1 MPLTGS
7 AGFSPPGGEQTPGVC
22 STRRLAAPR
31 FVAAVCDRRRRWHSA
46 ATVAQAPSEASP
58 SRVDDNTLKLLDRTF
73 PTPAENLACDEAL
86 LDWCDEG
93 GNTEVLRFWE
103 PHGHFVVVGYGNRV
117 EREVNVA
124 ACHQLGI
131 PVLRRCS
138 GGGTVLQGPGCLNY
152 SLILRIDSDPALQT
166 VTGTNRFV
174 MERNRAALETLLTR
188 SSRRK
193 EALLFK
199 SEIRNPKSEISVRG
213 HTDLAIDGRK
223 FSGNSQRRRRHATL
237 FHGSFLL
244 NFDLALVNRF
254 LPMPSKE
261 PDYRRSRSHAE
272 FLMNLNV
279 SAAEIKAALTQTW
292 GAAVDVDEL
301 PPGGRSELAI
311 GKYSSDA
318 WNLKF

>member
-1 MPLTGS
+1 MK
-7 AGFSPPGGEQTPGVC
+7 F
-22 STRRLAAPR
+22 
-31 FVAAVCDRRRRWHSA
+31 
-46 ATVAQAPSEASP
+46 
-58 SRVDDNTLKLLDRTF
+58 LDLSF
-73 PTPAENLACDEAL
+73 PTPEENLACDEAL

-93 GNTEVLRFWE
+93 AGPEVLRFWE
-103 PHGHFVVVGYGNRV
+103 PQQHFVVVGYSNRIG
-117 EREVNVA
+117 REVKVE
-124 ACHQLGI
+124 ACREQGI
-131 PVLRRCS
+131 PILRRCS

-174 MERNRAALETLLTR
+174 MKRNRAALETLLAR
-188 SSRRK
+188 SSRHK
-193 EALLFK
+193 EAPSSK
-199 SEIRNPKSEISVRG
+199 SEIRNPESEISVRG
-213 HTDLAIDGRK
+213 HTDLAIDGQK

-244 NFDLALVNRF
+244 NLALALVNRF

-279 SAAEIKAALTQTW
+279 PAAEIKAALAQTW

-301 PPGGRSELAI
+301 PPAGRSELAI
-311 GKYSSDA
+311 EKYSSDA

>member
-1 MPLTGS
+1 M
-7 AGFSPPGGEQTPGVC
+7 
-22 STRRLAAPR
+22 
-31 FVAAVCDRRRRWHSA
+31 
-46 ATVAQAPSEASP
+46 
-58 SRVDDNTLKLLDRTF
+58 KLLDRTF

-199 SEIRNPKSEISVRG
+199 SEIRNPKSEIAVRG
-213 HTDLAIDGRK
+213 HTDLVIGGRK
-223 FSGNSQRRRRHATL
+223 FSGNAQRRKRRAVL
-237 FHGSFLL
+237 FHGTFLL
-244 NFDLALVNRF
+244 QFDISLIQKL
-254 LPMPSKE
+254 LHPPSKQ
-261 PDYRRSRSHAE
+261 PVYRGSRSHGE
-272 FLMNLNV
+272 FLMNWNV
-279 SAAEIKAALTQTW
+279 SANAVKAALRQAWRVAEELKGFRAEQTRKL
-292 GAAVDVDEL
+292 VEQ
-301 PPGGRSELAI
+301 
-311 GKYSSDA
+311 KYSADG
-318 WNLKF
+318 WNFKF